1 LGGYATHCIE
11 QYDMASL
18 KRVIDN
24 AKIYFKNRQ
33 QMSQKEIPN
42 NETIAAMEDAI
53 VNRDLK
59 PNSYSP

>member
-1 LGGYATHCIE
+1 
-11 QYDMASL
+11 MASL